1 MMAESIE
8 TIKIG
13 EKVIPLTDDYEKRPV
28 IRSFFDVA
36 RCDENVLDIFEI
48 TKEE

>member
-1 MMAESIE
+1 MEGIE

-28 IRSFFDVA
+28 VRSFFDVA
-36 RCDENVLDIFEI
+36 RCDESRIDMNEN
-48 TKEE
+48 E